1 MFGRSLFV
9 LLSFYFRPFYCLSFD
24 LQFLITPLTSSNFS
38 YIENCSWMIWGVSSR
53 VIDLKVSILQSW
65 ICQIFIQVYILF
77 VWYNWCISYLYDTTG
92 VYLICMIPLVY
103 IIFVWYHWC
112 ISYLYDTTG
121 GLGNISLHLSLSNTV
136 LEFSQISQFTI
147 QTHQSFCN
155 RSIYPVSYF

>member
-24 LQFLITPLTSSNFS
+24 LQFLNTPLTSSNFS

-92 VYLICMIPLVY
+92 VYHICMIPLVY
-103 IIFVWYHWC
+103 ILFVWYHWWLRKYFVA
-112 ISYLYDTTG
+112 SV
-121 GLGNISLHLSLSNTV
+121 SLQYCV
-136 LEFSQISQFTI
+136 GIFADFTI
-147 QTHQSFCN
+147 HNSDT
-155 RSIYPVSYF
+155 SIVLQ